1 MSNETNH
8 GGKREG
14 AGQEP
19 KEPRKTLHR
28 NIPIS
33 QYDRMAES
41 IDAFLEKYRK
51 KEIENREAIHPAR
64 KKNYDQEMLKKIMDD
79 GWSVKTSTTSYFAS
93 KSADEIVQGETICD
107 LFEAIYG
114 AREYNKYLKQIKR
127 H

>member
-14 AGQEP
+14 AGQKP

-33 QYDRMAES
+33 RYDEIAKS
-41 IDAFLEKYRK
+41 IDDWLERLRK
-51 KEIENREAIHPAR
+51 AEIESMGIRPSNR
-64 KKNYDQEMLKKIMDD
+64 KKNYYQEMLKKIMDD

-114 AREYNKYLKQIKR
+114 TREYNKDLKPIKK

>member
-14 AGQEP
+14 AGQKP

-33 QYDRMAES
+33 QYDRMAKS

-51 KEIENREAIHPAR
+51 DEIESMGIRPSNR
-64 KKNYDQEMLKKIMDD
+64 KKNYDQEMKEKIMDD
-79 GWSVKTSTTSYFAS
+79 GWSLKKSGNSYYAS
-93 KSADEIVQGETICD
+93 KSADETVRGETIYD

-114 AREYNKYLKQIKR
+114 SREYNKDLKPIKK

>member
-8 GGKREG
+8 GGTREG
-14 AGQEP
+14 AGAKP

-51 KEIENREAIHPAR
+51 DEIESRGVTSSNR
-64 KKNYDQEMLKKIMDD
+64 KKNYDQEMKEKIMDD
-79 GWSVKTSTTSYFAS
+79 GWSLKKSGNSYYAS
-93 KSADEIVQGETICD
+93 KSADETVRGETICD
-107 LFEAIYG
+107 LFESIYG
-114 AREYNKYLKQIKR
+114 SREYNKDLKPIKKN
-127 H
+127 